1 MKLPTDNRRSKVV
14 AAITLALMLL
24 PTIAHAQVAS
34 SNPLEYVALAEGKR
48 TYQWSD
54 QEPDRR
60 PAEDCIPAEH
70 HRSRVLADSQIGKEV
85 QQLSENGIGLCFHVE
100 SLHLAL

>member
-34 SNPLEYVALAEGKR
+34 SNPLEYVALAEGN
-48 TYQWSD
+48 
-54 QEPDRR
+54 EL
-60 PAEDCIPAEH
+60 I
-70 HRSRVLADSQIGKEV
+70 
-85 QQLSENGIGLCFHVE
+85 NG
-100 SLHLAL
+100 

>member
-34 SNPLEYVALAEGKR
+34 SNPLEYVALAEGNELINGQIKN
-48 TYQWSD
+48 QIED
-54 QEPDRR
+54 QQKTAFLQNTDRKSTR
-60 PAEDCIPAEH
+60 LNSSHPV
-70 HRSRVLADSQIGKEV
+70 RSRMPSSA
-85 QQLSENGIGLCFHVE
+85 
-100 SLHLAL
+100 